1 MTEERIQETYR
12 NHTLLAAFNK
22 GSYKGRVWG
31 PDNKELGA
39 TVTGSGLAEIVAAL
53 KARVDELFTEKESAG
68 APGVTQ
74 YVLAFQKILETLPH
88 SYLQMLKAHY
98 HAPNRTVTLGQLA
111 EAGSFANYNAAVLHY
126 GKLGGRLYEQLP
138 IKLPRHKDGK
148 LMYTHMLAE
157 GDVGE
162 EEHRQWKMRPEV
174 AAAMEQLGLCN

>member
-1 MTEERIQETYR
+1 MTEERIEETYR
-12 NHTLLAAFNK
+12 NHTLLAAFNN
-22 GSYKGRVWG
+22 GSYKGKVWG

-39 TVTGSGLAEIVAAL
+39 MVTGSGLAEIMIAL
-53 KARVDELFTEKESAG
+53 KARVDLFIEQETAK

-74 YVLAFQKILETLPH
+74 YVLAFQKILASLPH

-98 HAPNRTVTLGQLA
+98 HAPNRTVNLAQLA
-111 EAGSFANYNAAVLHY
+111 EASSFANYNAAVLHY
-126 GKLGGRLYEQLP
+126 GKLGGRLHEHLP